1 MPKKFVANKT
11 PWMTWLAA
19 SSGRVGMAANA
30 AVWAAAMVS
39 WLAAVIALL
48 APAWV
53 NQARYGACAATYD
66 SALGPSHAPA
76 CADANNAVSSAAAE
90 AYSALSA
97 FHAPAA
103 ASNDP
108 GPGPLLSSA
117 ECTSGG
123 DAIQIG
129 AVMGT
134 PRAGPD
140 LQQTEVSLMN
150 MIVFINRACPP
161 RALDQGTPRPD
172 SAVDIPQ
179 QHVERELLPGV
190 LAI

>member
-76 CADANNAVSSAAAE
+76 
-90 AYSALSA
+90 
-97 FHAPAA
+97 A

-140 LQQTEVSLMN
+140 LQQTEGELNEHDCRYQQSMP
-150 MIVFINRACPP
+150 A
-161 RALDQGTPRPD
+161 AGARPGD
-172 SAVDIPQ
+172 APS
-179 QHVERELLPGV
+179 
-190 LAI
+190 

>member
-76 CADANNAVSSAAAE
+76 CAQASNAVSSAAAE

-140 LQQTEVSLMN
+140 LQQTEGELNEHDCRYQQSMP
-150 MIVFINRACPP
+150 A
-161 RALDQGTPRPD
+161 AGARPGD
-172 SAVDIPQ
+172 APS
-179 QHVERELLPGV
+179 
-190 LAI
+190 